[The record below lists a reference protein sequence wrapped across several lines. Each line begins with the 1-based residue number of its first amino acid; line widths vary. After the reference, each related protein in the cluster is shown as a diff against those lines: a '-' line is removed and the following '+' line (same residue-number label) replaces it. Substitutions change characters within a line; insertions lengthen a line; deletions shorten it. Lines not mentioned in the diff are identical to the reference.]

1 MPLCGAM
8 LRTWALAHVAYTSSL
23 DFSGSSTSSHVTA
36 ACPAAAASVRG
47 TPQGSPRSVHYTCI
61 DNLAMLRDLETD
73 RPRRLRQQ
81 APPPP

>member
-8 LRTWALAHVAYTSSL
+8 LRTWVCVSVSCYLLSILTHVAYT
-23 DFSGSSTSSHVTA
+23 HVTA
-36 ACPAAAASVRG
+36 ACPAAASVCG

-61 DNLAMLRDLETD
+61 DNLAMLRDLESD
-73 RPRRLRQQ
+73 RPRHLRQQ